1 MKTWKALLAVSC
13 ALLILGPSRAS
24 AQPADWVRSL
34 AQPYQFR
41 VEAPVQLANSG
52 RLEALLRGGNLY
64 LSLQDA
70 IALALENNLDIA
82 IQRYAPRLA
91 EAELL
96 RAEAGGAGVPNY
108 DPTVTYNLSWGH
120 NTSPQTSSF
129 ITGTSALV
137 MTQTQSNVS
146 VSRGFASGTNVT
158 LGWNNQLSKSSSQLA
173 EFNPSISSNLNLQI
187 RQSLLQG
194 YGLALNRRNIRVAQ
208 NSRKVSD
215 LAFKQQVITTVGSV
229 ISLYWDLVS
238 YNEDVKV
245 KRQAVALAKQL
256 VDDNTRKV
264 EIGTLAPIE
273 VVRAEAQ
280 FASSQQELVLSETR
294 VLQQETVLKNVLSR
308 TGVASPSV
316 ADARIIATDPIA
328 IPETE
333 PVEPIQD
340 LIARA
345 LANRPELAQTT
356 LQVENSKISLEG
368 TKSALRPTL
377 DAVGTLQNSGLA
389 GTASPVPPG
398 SPFGAFSR
406 IDPYFVGGYGTAIGQ
421 VFRRNFPNYSV
432 GLQLN
437 VPLGNRAAQAQM
449 ITTQLTIRQQEL
461 RQQQQLNQIRLDVTN
476 AVIGVRQ
483 ARAAYQTAVKARVLQ
498 EETYA
503 AEQRRNEL
511 GASTS
516 FLVIQA
522 QRDLA
527 AAQFQEVAAKS
538 NYTKARVTLDQATG
552 RLLEAN
558 AIEIDDA
565 VSGRVERAPSPLPPA
580 TE

>member
-1 MKTWKALLAVSC
+1 MKIWKTSIAVAS
-13 ALLILGPSRAS
+13 AVLMLRPGPAS
-24 AQPADWVRSL
+24 AQPANWVSGL
-34 AQPYQFR
+34 AQPYRFHQ
-41 VEAPVQLANSG
+41 EAPIQTGNSG

-82 IQRYAPRLA
+82 IQRYGPRLA
-91 EAELL
+91 EADLL

-108 DPTVTYNLSWGH
+108 DPTVSYNLNWAH

-137 MTQTQSNVS
+137 MTSTQSNMS
-146 VSRGFASGTNVT
+146 ISRGFATGTNVT
-158 LGWNNQLSKSSSQLA
+158 FGWNNNLSKSSSVLA
-173 EFNPSISSNLNLQI
+173 EFNPSISSNLNLQV

-194 YGLALNRRNIRVAQ
+194 FGTELNRRNIRVAR
-208 NSRKVSD
+208 NSQKVSD
-215 LAFKQQVITTVGSV
+215 LAFRQQVIATVGSV
-229 ISLYWDLVS
+229 IGLYWDLVS

-245 KRQAVALAKQL
+245 KRQAVALATQL
-256 VDDNTRKV
+256 LEENKRKV

-280 FASSQQELVLSETR
+280 LASSQQELVVSETR

-316 ADARIIATDPIA
+316 TDARIIATDPIN
-328 IPETE
+328 IPENE
-333 PVEPIQD
+333 PIEPIQD
-340 LIARA
+340 LVARA
-345 LANRPELAQTT
+345 LANRPELAQTA

-368 TKSALRPTL
+368 VKSGLRPTL
-377 DAVGTLQNSGLA
+377 DAVATMQNNGLA
-389 GTASPVPPG
+389 GTASPVPSS
-398 SPFGAFSR
+398 SPFQMFSR
-406 IDPYFVGGYGTAIGQ
+406 IDPYFIGGYGTALGQ
-421 VFRRNFPNYSV
+421 MFRRNFPNYSA
-432 GLQLN
+432 GIQLT

-449 ITTQLTIRQQEL
+449 VSTQLTLRQQEL
-461 RQQQQLNQIRLDVTN
+461 RQQQQLNQVRLDVTN
-476 AVIGVRQ
+476 AVIGLQ
-483 ARAAYQTAVKARVLQ
+483 QTRAAYQAAVKARVLQ

-527 AAQFQEVAAKS
+527 AAQFAEVASRS
-538 NYTKARVTLDQATG
+538 NYAKARVALEQATG
-552 RLLEAN
+552 RLLA
-558 AIEIDDA
+558 AYQVEIDEA
-565 VSGRVERAPSPLPPA
+565 VSGRVARAPSPLPPGM
-580 TE
+580 E

>member
-1 MKTWKALLAVSC
+1 MKTWKALIVVSC
-13 ALLILGPSRAS
+13 ALLMAAPPPGA
-24 AQPADWVRSL
+24 AQPGDWILNLAEPYRFRS
-34 AQPYQFR
+34 
-41 VEAPVQLANSG
+41 EAPVQLGNSG

-82 IQRYAPRLA
+82 IQRYGPRLA
-91 EAELL
+91 EADLL
-96 RAEAGGAGVPNY
+96 RARAGGAGVPNY
-108 DPTVTYNLSWGH
+108 DTTVTYNLNWGH

-129 ITGTSALV
+129 MTGTSALV
-137 MTQTQSNVS
+137 LTQMLSNVS
-146 VSRGFASGTNVT
+146 ISRGFASGTNVT
-158 LGWNNQLSKSSSQLA
+158 LGWNNTASKSSSQLA
-173 EFNPSISSNLNLQI
+173 EFNPSVSSNLNLQI

-194 YGLALNRRNIRVAQ
+194 YGVALNRRNIRVAQ
-208 NSRKVSD
+208 NSRRISD

-238 YNEDVKV
+238 FNEDVKV
-245 KRQAVALAKQL
+245 KHQAVALAQQL
-256 VDDNTRKV
+256 LDDNRRKV

-280 FASSQQELVLSETR
+280 LASSQQELVVSETR
-294 VLQQETVLKNVLSR
+294 VLQQETVLKNILSR

-328 IPETE
+328 IPEVD

-345 LANRPELAQTT
+345 IANRPEPAQTG

-368 TKSALRPTL
+368 IKSTLRPAL
-377 DAVGTLQNSGLA
+377 DAVATFQNNGLA
-389 GTASPVPPG
+389 GTASPVPSG
-398 SPFGAFSR
+398 SPFQMFSR
-406 IDPYFVGGYGTAIGQ
+406 IDPYFIGGFGTALGQ
-421 VFRRNFPNYSV
+421 VIRRNFPNYSV
-432 GLQLN
+432 GVQLN

-449 ITTQLTIRQQEL
+449 VSNQLTLRQQEL

-476 AVIGVRQ
+476 ALIGVRQ

-498 EETYA
+498 EESHE
-503 AEQRRNEL
+503 AERRRFEL
-511 GASTS
+511 GASTN
-516 FLVIQA
+516 FMVIQA

-527 AAQFQEVAAKS
+527 AAQFQEVAARS
-538 NYTKARVTLDQATG
+538 SYTKARVTLDQATG
-552 RLLEAN
+552 MLLEAYG
-558 AIEIDDA
+558 IEIGEA
-565 VSGRVERAPSPLPPA
+565 ESGRVDRAPGPVPPGD
-580 TE
+580 E